1 MWLQMLKT
9 FSKKSLCLIVKKESL
24 FQTLLSILFL
34 SIIQKISKQIL
45 SFTTNLK
52 RKDRISKTKSL
63 TKIMV
68 WKMICN
74 QKMSQEQLYSRK
86 KESVMSTNIWKGNL
100 KKSNF
105 KLTEFTIWDN
115 ALTNFLIITP
125 LIWVLLKD

>member
-52 RKDRISKTKSL
+52 RKGRISKTKSL